1 MFSRVSVFGSFAPQ
15 IGPPRPRVR
24 DNQLPRV
31 RFIDNGPGPRSGDRN
46 RIDFLFPYACRRS
59 LEAEEDTSAQALVP
73 VRTEVRIGQ
82 ISFNYHGGVVS
93 CYSVDNIDDFV
104 EILEVPPSH

>member
-1 MFSRVSVFGSFAPQ
+1 MDDGAAPQNYTPAPLKVDLLNVDRMFSRVSVFGSFAPQ

-46 RIDFLFPYACRRS
+46 RIDFLSCSPFRMLVEGLRR
-59 LEAEEDTSAQALVP
+59 P
-73 VRTEVRIGQ
+73 RRTLLPR
-82 ISFNYHGGVVS
+82 
-93 CYSVDNIDDFV
+93 
-104 EILEVPPSH
+104 P